1 MSTQSS
7 SREGNRLAD
16 TCETCYTQRVKT
28 ITVREVRLHWPRAE
42 QALQREGELV
52 VTRDG
57 KPVARL
63 LPFEPT
69 VQSGARFDPATH
81 LEWLRKV
88 WKDETPAPS
97 TDEWLRE
104 DRDE

>member
-1 MSTQSS
+1 MM
-7 SREGNRLAD
+7 
-16 TCETCYTQRVKT
+16 KT

-42 QALQREGELV
+42 QALRREGELV

-69 VQSGARFDPATH
+69 AQNAARFDPAAH
-81 LEWLRKV
+81 RKWLKGV
-88 WKDETPAPS
+88 WKDEAPLPS
-97 TDEWLRE
+97 SDHWLRE

>member
-1 MSTQSS
+1 
-7 SREGNRLAD
+7 
-16 TCETCYTQRVKT
+16 VKT

-42 QALQREGELV
+42 QALRREGELV

-63 LPFEPT
+63 LPFEPMAR
-69 VQSGARFDPATH
+69 SGARFAPAAH
-81 LEWLRKV
+81 LKWLKGI
-88 WKDETPAPS
+88 WKDEAPVPS
-97 TDEWLRE
+97 TDAWLRE